1 MGRWVFVDGWM
12 GGATW
17 FANCS
22 ADVGPVRAVFDR
34 GEPRCDDGDVGVG
47 GGMSKLREAAGPRS

>member
-1 MGRWVFVDGWM
+1 MSMD

-34 GEPRCDDGDVGVG
+34 GEPRCDDDGDVGVG
-47 GGMSKLREAAGPRS
+47 GGMSKLREAAGP

>member
-1 MGRWVFVDGWM
+1 MGGWAGGCLSM
-12 GGATW
+12 DGGATW

-34 GEPRCDDGDVGVG
+34 GEPRCDDDGDVGVG
-47 GGMSKLREAAGPRS
+47 GGMSKLREAAGP